1 MQNEPTGWDDEPVY
15 ATVPWESEL
24 RDSKR
29 SSYTL
34 DVFLDAL
41 ASLAFKLR
49 VSE

>member
-1 MQNEPTGWDDEPVY
+1 MFMQDEPIGWDDEPVY

-34 DVFLDAL
+34 DVFLVKNL
-41 ASLAFKLR
+41 FGG
-49 VSE
+49 E